1 MSLAQIT
8 ALRNLPIK
16 HLWTF
21 YRTWLYKC
29 LHLVIYKS
37 NCITW
42 YNQCKHHVSPP
53 LTKLSYFTHVLTQFL
68 AHFLAHMQTQC
79 WRAKEEKRP
88 QQCLPLRLQ
97 LKCFSSTSKSYR
109 RASLQ
114 GGRPGCRTGSEG
126 NRVDPWQWKDNM
138 LSIYPP
144 LFHPLLHQPI
154 EPSDKAAV
162 SKPFIILCGG
172 RQLWSDESRNIYFT
186 LNSMYLKDLHTKC
199 VIEGSCGLRPF
210 LIGQSA
216 ERWISEVNINSFL
229 DRH

>member
-1 MSLAQIT
+1 MIV
-8 ALRNLPIK
+8 
-16 HLWTF
+16 
-21 YRTWLYKC
+21 

-42 YNQCKHHVSPP
+42 YNQCKHHVNPP
-53 LTKLSYFTHVLTQFL
+53 LTKLSYFTHVLT
-68 AHFLAHMQTQC
+68 HFLAHMQTHNV
-79 WRAKEEKRP
+79 EERKRRSAP

-126 NRVDPWQWKDNM
+126 SRVDPWQWKDNM

-162 SKPFIILCGG
+162 SKPFIILCG
-172 RQLWSDESRNIYFT
+172 RQRWSDESKN
-186 LNSMYLKDLHTKC
+186 YLFHSEFD
-199 VIEGSCGLRPF
+199 VYEGPSYQVCYRG
-210 LIGQSA
+210 
-216 ERWISEVNINSFL
+216 
-229 DRH
+229 